1 MPQSICELL
10 TQKKELFDAYAQ
22 ATEAMLSCE
31 IEHLEH
37 YITKRSE
44 LIVLIS
50 EIDRNVEAL
59 CAQEPNPEMTRAA
72 INNSAEYDALPEELR
87 AVFHAGQ
94 EVLGLVQSITNNE
107 EAVRAHL
114 LTLRDDCEKN
124 IRRVSK
130 APKVTQ
136 YLRSLGSGAEDFNR
150 LMDKA

>member
-10 TQKKELFDAYAQ
+10 TQKKELFIAYAQ
-22 ATEAMLSCE
+22 ATEAMLTCE
-31 IEHLEH
+31 IEHLEQ

-44 LIVLIS
+44 LIALIG

-59 CAQEPNPEMTRAA
+59 CAQTADHAMTRAA

-94 EVLGLVQSITNNE
+94 EVLGVVQSVINNE
-107 EAVRAHL
+107 EAVRVHL
-114 LTLRDDCEKN
+114 LALRDDCEKN

-136 YLRSLGSGAEDFNR
+136 YLRALGGGAQDFNR
-150 LMDKA
+150 LMDKV